1 MGIIKSA
8 ADLVYTFRFLKLLVT
23 PFDETP
29 AFKAGIIDA
38 NGDKRKDFNKNTM
51 DNRNAYANN
60 FTAFHRLVYNVKRAI
75 SKAPGGKS
83 RVASYA
89 SALYLIR
96 EQFGVKESKLV
107 EALKEQGLDL
117 SNIIIED
124 NQWFMLE
131 NNQLSPGIYRIKNN
145 KVLNSSLEEMVKP
158 FDKVRIGEDSFP
170 VGNIFGL
177 NIYEALHIPTKKK
190 IYITSEELLKWKHLK
205 SIWKI
210 LLFQV

>member
-38 NGDKRKDFNKNTM
+38 DGVKRKDFNKNTM

-75 SKAPGGKS
+75 SNAPGGKS

-190 IYITSEELLKWKHLK
+190 IYITSEELLK
-205 SIWKI
+205 
-210 LLFQV
+210 